1 MAPRDTDTDNV
12 ARKKLCVAPI
22 EGKLVQEEE
31 EEWIEPMTFRPTME
45 EFKNLNKYVSYMES
59 CGAHLAG
66 IAKIVPPAEW
76 QPNGGPKEDWYNP
89 ANMDFTIQT
98 PLQQTMKPSKTH
110 GAFENTSKKLAEMTI
125 PQFVNLATD
134 SRHVTPPHESYEELE
149 KLYWSYDNDKFDRTD
164 DPVYGADVPQTLTR
178 DDMDVWNISRLESL
192 LTENF
197 NFDLAGVNTPYLYFG
212 MWKATFSWHVEDL
225 DLHGVNF
232 IHYGAPK
239 TWYCVPPKHGYKL
252 EQAANQL
259 FPEWNQHCFNFL
271 RHKVCMMSPKLLT
284 SRGVKVHKITQE
296 EREMVVVFPHAYHSG
311 FNHGFNIAEAANF
324 ALPRWVEYGKR
335 CRPCTCLMG
344 VHGEAVD
351 FDALE
356 FGDFVKKYQPEKLE
370 LYESGKDIG
379 PHPEDPQYIKDAY
392 QFCLNVLNEDGEKDE
407 DSEQVN
413 KENIGETSKQVIKE
427 KWILSTEDGKE
438 IESGETPKNVMA
450 EGEEEMTEEQK
461 RKKLKANCRKLL
473 KHMKLYRDLP
483 KDLYLNKNAVEVEEI
498 KVNDESPTENLEVED
513 EGMAL
518 FELREE
524 KKCDIKLHHDRSEL
538 MMSLIA
544 KIPKTTDSPKKGRK
558 KEPLEKKKRIGF
570 AGISEEELQAKK
582 SKMVCKRKHR
592 LMACGKC
599 IGCRAEDCGKCV
611 YCKDKPKFGGK
622 NIQKQKCM
630 DKVCKNPE
638 VRTCDDCRWNL

>member
-1 MAPRDTDTDNV
+1 M
-12 ARKKLCVAPI
+12 
-22 EGKLVQEEE
+22 
-31 EEWIEPMTFRPTME
+31 
-45 EFKNLNKYVSYMES
+45 S
-59 CGAHLAG
+59 
-66 IAKIVPPAEW
+66 
-76 QPNGGPKEDWYNP
+76 
-89 ANMDFTIQT
+89 
-98 PLQQTMKPSKTH
+98 
-110 GAFENTSKKLAEMTI
+110 
-125 PQFVNLATD
+125 
-134 SRHVTPPHESYEELE
+134 
-149 KLYWSYDNDKFDRTD
+149 
-164 DPVYGADVPQTLTR
+164 
-178 DDMDVWNISRLESL
+178 
-192 LTENF
+192 
-197 NFDLAGVNTPYLYFG
+197 
-212 MWKATFSWHVEDL
+212 
-225 DLHGVNF
+225 
-232 IHYGAPK
+232 PK

-296 EREMVVVFPHAYHSG
+296 EREMIVVFPHAYHSG

-407 DSEQVN
+407 DSEQVT
-413 KENIGETSKQVIKE
+413 KENIGETS
-427 KWILSTEDGKE
+427 
-438 IESGETPKNVMA
+438 KNVMA

-498 KVNDESPTENLEVED
+498 KVNDE
-513 EGMAL
+513 
-518 FELREE
+518 
-524 KKCDIKLHHDRSEL
+524 
-538 MMSLIA
+538 
-544 KIPKTTDSPKKGRK
+544 
-558 KEPLEKKKRIGF
+558 
-570 AGISEEELQAKK
+570 
-582 SKMVCKRKHR
+582 
-592 LMACGKC
+592 
-599 IGCRAEDCGKCV
+599 
-611 YCKDKPKFGGK
+611 
-622 NIQKQKCM
+622 
-630 DKVCKNPE
+630 NP
-638 VRTCDDCRWNL
+638 

>member
-1 MAPRDTDTDNV
+1 
-12 ARKKLCVAPI
+12 
-22 EGKLVQEEE
+22 
-31 EEWIEPMTFRPTME
+31 
-45 EFKNLNKYVSYMES
+45 
-59 CGAHLAG
+59 
-66 IAKIVPPAEW
+66 
-76 QPNGGPKEDWYNP
+76 
-89 ANMDFTIQT
+89 
-98 PLQQTMKPSKTH
+98 
-110 GAFENTSKKLAEMTI
+110 
-125 PQFVNLATD
+125 
-134 SRHVTPPHESYEELE
+134 
-149 KLYWSYDNDKFDRTD
+149 
-164 DPVYGADVPQTLTR
+164 
-178 DDMDVWNISRLESL
+178 
-192 LTENF
+192 
-197 NFDLAGVNTPYLYFG
+197 
-212 MWKATFSWHVEDL
+212 
-225 DLHGVNF
+225 
-232 IHYGAPK
+232 
-239 TWYCVPPKHGYKL
+239 
-252 EQAANQL
+252 
-259 FPEWNQHCFNFL
+259 
-271 RHKVCMMSPKLLT
+271 
-284 SRGVKVHKITQE
+284 
-296 EREMVVVFPHAYHSG
+296 
-311 FNHGFNIAEAANF
+311 
-324 ALPRWVEYGKR
+324 
-335 CRPCTCLMG
+335 MG

-407 DSEQVN
+407 DSEQVT

-498 KVNDESPTENLEVED
+498 KVNDENPIENLEVEE

-638 VRTCDDCRWNL
+638 VRTCDECRWNL